1 MFEKVCSPVR
11 SRIGEARS
19 SRARRLGGVRGGH
32 ESPWAQQRAKNATGG
47 LFQHPRRTDPMP
59 VISRHISVN
68 MRGDTQIENIT
79 PIVQNTLS
87 DSEVQAGTVTVFVK
101 HTTAS
106 VMIIEDEP
114 GIRSDTKQ
122 IWEQLIPASSSWKHN
137 TQNPGEDN
145 GHSHLRGQMQG
156 PSITIPFIDQT
167 LALGT
172 WQQIVVIDFDTRP
185 RTREIIL
192 QLIGE

>member
-1 MFEKVCSPVR
+1 
-11 SRIGEARS
+11 
-19 SRARRLGGVRGGH
+19 
-32 ESPWAQQRAKNATGG
+32 
-47 LFQHPRRTDPMP
+47 MP
-59 VISRHISVN
+59 VISRQISVN

-79 PIVQNTLS
+79 HMVQHTLS
-87 DSEVQAGTVTVFVK
+87 DSEVQAGTITVFVK

-122 IWEQLIPASSSWKHN
+122 IWEQLIPPNPSWQHN
-137 TQNPGEDN
+137 TRNPGEDN

-156 PSITIPFIDQT
+156 PSITIPFIDHT
-167 LALGT
+167 LTLGT
-172 WQQIVVIDFDTRP
+172 WQQIVVVDFDTRP